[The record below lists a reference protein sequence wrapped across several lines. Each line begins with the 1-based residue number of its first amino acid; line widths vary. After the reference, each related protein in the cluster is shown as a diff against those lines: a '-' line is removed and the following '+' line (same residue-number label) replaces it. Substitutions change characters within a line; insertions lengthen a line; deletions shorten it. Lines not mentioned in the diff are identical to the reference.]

1 MGLKAGFWTGM
12 RRHQEE
18 AFKYRDEQERIDKE
32 ESRYQQQ
39 RQDLL
44 DSQELTRL
52 TALKGAIFPQVKSVF
67 DSKKAQREAITSS
80 LSSLRALDIPKDV
93 ALGIIK
99 SGQANIVLE
108 AAAKNGGVLRNTFY
122 AQLQDRINERFG
134 AELSVDDRVEL
145 ILNGTSLAANDP
157 TDAGQ
162 LLAMTTAIMGAEN
175 EEQMFKRMEDFDLGI
190 GTPFAGSA
198 DPYEI
203 NFASM
208 TQTDASVQKTI
219 DTLTK
224 KSLDTVFGGGITVTE
239 LADGSVRTTFEANTD
254 LLYGKDGTIEIMDAA
269 SRAVVRLEQGY
280 GDIVG
285 NKDLV
290 VGQVRQMV
298 QNIFSKSDILKYL
311 NQGVGIVKRERYL
324 FPLPTVQSSPEG
336 SPGNQVPTPNINL
349 PGFNPN
355 LPFTPAAN

>member
-18 AFKYRDEQERIDKE
+18 AFKYRDEQEKIAKE
-32 ESRYQQQ
+32 ESRYAQN
-39 RQDLL
+39 RQDIL

-52 TALKGAIFPQVKSVF
+52 TSLKSAIFPQVKTIY
-67 DSKKAQREAITSS
+67 DSKKAQRDAITSS
-80 LSSLRALDIPKDV
+80 LGSLRALDIPKDV

-99 SGQANIVLE
+99 SGQADIVLD
-108 AAAKNGGVLRNTFY
+108 AAQKNGGVLRNTFY

-134 AELSVDDRVEL
+134 AELSVEDRVGL

-175 EEQMFKRMEDFDLGI
+175 EAQMFERMEGFDLGI
-190 GTPFAGSA
+190 GTAFAGSG

-208 TQTDASVQKTI
+208 TQTDISTQKTI

-224 KSLDTVFGGGITVTE
+224 QSLAPIFGGGITVTE
-239 LADGSVRTTFEANTD
+239 LDGGGSTTTFEANAD
-254 LLYGKDGTIEIMDAA
+254 LMYGKDGTIEIMDAT

-280 GDIVG
+280 GDMLG
-285 NKDLV
+285 NKDMV
-290 VGQVRQMV
+290 VGQVKKMV
-298 QNIFSKSDILKYL
+298 KNKFSKSDILKYL

-324 FPLPTVQSSPEG
+324 FPLPTVQESPQG
-336 SPGNQVPTPNINL
+336 SPGNPVPTPNINL
-349 PGFNPN
+349 PNFNPGLN
-355 LPFTPAAN
+355 FTPVAN

>member
-1 MGLKAGFWTGM
+1 MGLGFWTGM
-12 RRHQEE
+12 RRQQVAANEYRERQEVLE
-18 AFKYRDEQERIDKE
+18 KE
-32 ESRYQQQ
+32 EQRYQEGRED
-39 RQDLL
+39 RQT
-44 DSQELTRL
+44 ELKVRNFIDTRN
-52 TALKGAIFPQVKSVF
+52 AILPQIIGIHEKNR
-67 DSKKAQREAITSS
+67 AQREAITSS
-80 LSSLRALDIPKDV
+80 LGSLRALDIPKDV

-99 SGQANIVLE
+99 SGQADIVLD
-108 AAAKNGGVLRNTFY
+108 AAQKNGGVLRNTFY

-134 AELSVDDRVEL
+134 AELSVEDRVGL

-190 GTPFAGSA
+190 GTPFAGSG

-208 TQTDASVQKTI
+208 TQTDISTQKTI

-224 KSLDTVFGGGITVTE
+224 QSLAPIFGGGITVTE
-239 LADGSVRTTFEANTD
+239 LDGGGSTTTFEANAD
-254 LLYGKDGTIEIMDAA
+254 LMYGKDGTIEIMDAT

-280 GDIVG
+280 GDMVG
-285 NKDLV
+285 NKDMV

-298 QNIFSKSDILKYL
+298 QNRFSKSDILKYL

-349 PGFNPN
+349 PGFNPG
-355 LPFTPAAN
+355 LPFTPVAS